1 MLKAE
6 ASLSQAEWQAALR
19 AHLYEVRAAVRERA
33 RGKVFRSGAQCA
45 GSRVTLTQIP
55 ARSPACSSAAECG
68 AVQRFL
74 QQSSSSDLLFERPAT
89 CSKLSRASRLVS
101 QAGRARTAEPR
112 GTVQQSCTEGAR
124 TAERSRA
131 GGCTSGVEQ
140 QRQQGALLLLSNQP
154 SPPWLCH
161 NHDSRTSPSV
171 TQRKK
176 GGATVT
182 KCLDKLFSWRRVE
195 NFFSVNSAALS
206 QVVTRVSS
214 SPPPITWKPLAWSL
228 CQFLRP
234 SLFPAVPDHSEPSLW
249 IHLNGA
255 ELVPTLSSL
264 K

>member
-1 MLKAE
+1 MRC
-6 ASLSQAEWQAALR
+6 SGSCSRAAAATCSSSARRLAPNFPER
-19 AHLYEVRAAVRERA
+19 AGWFPKRAVRAQQNHGERCSRVALKERA
-33 RGKVFRSGAQCA
+33 Q
-45 GSRVTLTQIP
+45 Q
-55 ARSPACSSAAECG
+55 SAAEPG
-68 AVQRFL
+68 VAQAGW
-74 QQSSSSDLLFERPAT
+74 SSSG
-89 CSKLSRASRLVS
+89 SRARCCSYP
-101 QAGRARTAEPR
+101 TNPPHHPR
-112 GTVQQSCTEGAR
+112 
-124 TAERSRA
+124 
-131 GGCTSGVEQ
+131 
-140 QRQQGALLLLSNQP
+140 
-154 SPPWLCH
+154 CH

-182 KCLDKLFSWRRVE
+182 KCLDKLFSWRPVE

-214 SPPPITWKPLAWSL
+214 SPPPITWNPLAWSL

-234 SLFPAVPDHSEPSLW
+234 SLFPAVPHHSEPSLW

>member
-1 MLKAE
+1 M
-6 ASLSQAEWQAALR
+6 
-19 AHLYEVRAAVRERA
+19 
-33 RGKVFRSGAQCA
+33 
-45 GSRVTLTQIP
+45 TLTQIP

-112 GTVQQSCTEGAR
+112 GTVQQSCTAQR
-124 TAERSRA
+124 AQQSAAEPGVAQAGWSSSGSRA
-131 GGCTSGVEQ
+131 RCCSYPT
-140 QRQQGALLLLSNQP
+140 N
-154 SPPWLCH
+154 PPHRRCH
-161 NHDSRTSPSV
+161 NHDSRTSLSV

-206 QVVTRVSS
+206 QVVTIVSS

-234 SLFPAVPDHSEPSLW
+234 SLFPAVRDHSEPSLW